1 MHYFCLKS
9 LCITLNEVTI
19 YVRLF
24 PYLGHATHASHTA
37 HALIASCHALCT
49 QVSHFSLHTFQL
61 GARSCCS
68 QSWLHRHLTRPGTA
82 CRLALELIL
91 FTGCCHITRA
101 SFDPLA
107 QPRRHCGY
115 VSRRSAS
122 LPLARLDHALVCVRR
137 QVVCATFS
145 VIVNILWPLGARR
158 WRWSWRWRH
167 RWTRSRA
174 AACGMW

>member
-24 PYLGHATHASHTA
+24 PYLGRATHASHTA

-68 QSWLHRHLTRPGTA
+68 QSWLHSSPSLPPPT
-82 CRLALELIL
+82 
-91 FTGCCHITRA
+91 
-101 SFDPLA
+101 
-107 QPRRHCGY
+107 RHCL
-115 VSRRSAS
+115 SACTRTNPIYRMLSYHARVIWPTCTAEATLRICLTS
-122 LPLARLDHALVCVRR
+122 LCLSPTSPTWPCAG
-137 QVVCATFS
+137 VCASSSS
-145 VIVNILWPLGARR
+145 VCHVQCHCQHLVAVG
-158 WRWSWRWRH
+158 S
-167 RWTRSRA
+167 T
-174 AACGMW
+174 